1 MGLVSLRF
9 NRRLAVFGGLLT
21 LILYLVVVVYIET
34 LYSVPHGTNVDHIN
48 TAKINLHYIGFQF
61 AYLSMFG
68 FLTYVAAVN
77 VGRLV
82 ELRAGESEI
91 AVQAR
96 EHSKMAKGVAH
107 EIKNPLEGIYGAAQL
122 LRDEG
127 KGNSRFIEM
136 ILKDALRLNETV
148 QQFLSFSRPPPVK
161 NRAFN
166 LVEMVENFCLEQT
179 DLKPDSPVN
188 FSSGSPVFPVVS
200 DSEAIR
206 QILLNLVQ
214 NARRFQIA
222 GKPVRI
228 SFEAHGEAAE
238 VRVEDDGAGVSE
250 DKRHRLFEP
259 FFTTSTKG
267 TGLGLAISR
276 KIARELGGELYHEAL
291 QPGSRFVLVVKTS
304 AAQEASV

>member
-1 MGLVSLRF
+1 MLTTTAMGRIS
-9 NRRLAVFGGLLT
+9 
-21 LILYLVVVVYIET
+21 
-34 LYSVPHGTNVDHIN
+34 
-48 TAKINLHYIGFQF
+48 
-61 AYLSMFG
+61 
-68 FLTYVAAVN
+68 
-77 VGRLV
+77 
-82 ELRAGESEI
+82 
-91 AVQAR
+91 
-96 EHSKMAKGVAH
+96 
-107 EIKNPLEGIYGAAQL
+107 
-122 LRDEG
+122 
-127 KGNSRFIEM
+127 
-136 ILKDALRLNETV
+136 
-148 QQFLSFSRPPPVK
+148 
-161 NRAFN
+161 
-166 LVEMVENFCLEQT
+166 
-179 DLKPDSPVN
+179 
-188 FSSGSPVFPVVS
+188 SPVFPVVS